1 MRRIVR
7 TGSRIKACERGMAA
21 LEFVLLAPALLMLAF
36 AIIVYSFYFSAQMG
50 IRHAA
55 SEAARA
61 ATAGLGSAERASLA
75 TSRAQTVIAS
85 YGSLLS
91 SGGSAP
97 SVTTSAD
104 GSGSFKVQISYDMS
118 ASPIM
123 RYAGFL
129 PMPASTI
136 TASAVVTN
144 GSY

>member
-1 MRRIVR
+1 MGGIDKIRRHIL
-7 TGSRIKACERGMAA
+7 ACDRGMAA

-55 SEAARA
+55 SEGARA
-61 ATAGLGSAERASLA
+61 AMAGLGSAERTTLA
-75 TSRAQTVIAS
+75 TTRASQVLAS

-91 SGGSAP
+91 ANGGP
-97 SVTTSAD
+97 TVTTSAA
-104 GSGSFKVQISYDMS
+104 GTGTFKVLISYNMMG
-118 ASPIM
+118 SPIM
-123 RYAGFL
+123 RYGRFIPL
-129 PMPASTI
+129 PASTI

>member
-1 MRRIVR
+1 MCRIGKIGRHVL
-7 TGSRIKACERGMAA
+7 TCERGMAA

-36 AIIVYSFYFSAQMG
+36 AIIVNSFYFSAQMG

-61 ATAGLGSAERASLA
+61 ATAGLGSAERTSLA
-75 TSRAQTVIAS
+75 TSKAQAVLAS

-91 SGGSAP
+91 ANGVHP
-97 SVTTSAD
+97 TVTAGVD
-104 GSGSFKVQISYDMS
+104 GTGSFKVEVSYDMS

-123 RYAGFL
+123 RYAGFIPL
-129 PMPASTI
+129 PASTI
-136 TASAVVTN
+136 TAKAVVIN